1 MIRRPPRSTRTD
13 TLFPYTTLFRSL
25 ADAQQSIGK
34 ASQAAA
40 QAASQGVAQA
50 QAAAGQAAGAMSQA
64 ASSLGNAGNALGNAL
79 GGLGWN
85 PRRARTGHGYSADQP
100 CPFPW
105 APVARDRAYGG
116 SPPPPG
122 TFSLPWPGTA
132 TLTPPHTMT
141 QNWKEGLWGN

>member
-79 GGLGWN
+79 GGRSEEHTSEL
-85 PRRARTGHGYSADQP
+85 Q
-100 CPFPW
+100 
-105 APVARDRAYGG
+105 
-116 SPPPPG
+116 
-122 TFSLPWPGTA
+122 SLMRISYA
-132 TLTPPHTMT
+132 VFCLKKKKI
-141 QNWKEGLWGN
+141 KE